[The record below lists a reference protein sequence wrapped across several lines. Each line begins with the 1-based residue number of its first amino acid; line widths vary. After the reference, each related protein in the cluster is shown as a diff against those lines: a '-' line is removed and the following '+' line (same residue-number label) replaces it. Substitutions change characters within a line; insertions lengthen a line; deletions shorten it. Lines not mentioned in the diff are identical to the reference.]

1 MLRGSVSSEHS
12 VWGCNKGAGLSDVRL
27 LSNTASR
34 QHSFEAIQLLM
45 QMNLDPH
52 LHRAVCVEVA
62 NSGRDNNSRYRP
74 EDMTLMVSNDDLQ
87 RARSSLAEAEL
98 APRPS
103 DRYLAAHLAAL
114 RVVAV
119 VLSHRAPPTTGRL
132 NGRTRNGRSQNSS
145 AQNSSAQNGSAQNGR
160 SQNGRRQN
168 AWRMLAEVAPELAE
182 WAAFFAA
189 TEPKRDAI
197 RAGATSI
204 VSEREADDLV
214 RDAEAFLRVVERAVG
229 FSAGFRAGFSTGFR
243 AEAAST
249 RGFSSMSERSSDA
262 ASH

>member
-145 AQNSSAQNGSAQNGR
+145 AQNSSAQNGR